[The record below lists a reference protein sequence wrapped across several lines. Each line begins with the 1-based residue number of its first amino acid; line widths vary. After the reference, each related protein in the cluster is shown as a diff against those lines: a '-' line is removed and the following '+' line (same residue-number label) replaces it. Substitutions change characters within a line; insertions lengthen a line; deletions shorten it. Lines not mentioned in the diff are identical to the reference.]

1 MAHDKDNKSNG
12 RQLINEK
19 LVDTIHYRQ
28 KKRFVVT
35 IFMLLLFLYLMGF
48 MAASIMNGSDLLG
61 GWKDILNIMLG
72 AFLGS
77 FSKVIDFWFDK
88 NDKQDKHM
96 VDAAND

>member
-1 MAHDKDNKSNG
+1 MAHDKDTKSNG
-12 RQLINEK
+12 RQVINEK

-28 KKRFVVT
+28 KKRFIVT

-77 FSKVIDFWFDK
+77 FSKVIDFWYDK

>member
-61 GWKDILNIMLG
+61 G
-72 AFLGS
+72 
-77 FSKVIDFWFDK
+77 
-88 NDKQDKHM
+88 
-96 VDAAND
+96 